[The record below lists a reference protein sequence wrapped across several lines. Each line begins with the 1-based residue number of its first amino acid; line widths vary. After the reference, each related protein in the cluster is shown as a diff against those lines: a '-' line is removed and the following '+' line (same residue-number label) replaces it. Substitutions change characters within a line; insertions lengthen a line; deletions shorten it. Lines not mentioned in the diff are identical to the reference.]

1 MREPL
6 PTSVYHAD
14 PMRSGV
20 FAASPERCICCG
32 QARGCLY
39 TGAVYGLDRSEGSFC
54 PWCIADGSA
63 HERFAATFT
72 DEAGIGGY
80 GQWDAVPQEVI
91 ETIAFRTPCF
101 IGWQQEMWW
110 THCGD
115 GAVFLEC
122 VGYRE
127 LTRYGPEATAAIAR
141 TLDEEDGALLR
152 ALRKNGSPTAYLF
165 QCRHCGAFGGYW
177 DSD

>member
-1 MREPL
+1 M
-6 PTSVYHAD
+6 
-14 PMRSGV
+14 
-20 FAASPERCICCG
+20 
-32 QARGCLY
+32 
-39 TGAVYGLDRSEGSFC
+39 
-54 PWCIADGSA
+54 
-63 HERFAATFT
+63 
-72 DEAGIGGY
+72 
-80 GQWDAVPQEVI
+80 I
-91 ETIAFRTPCF
+91 ETISRRTPCF

-127 LTRYGPEATAAIAR
+127 LMRYGPEATAAIAR
-141 TLDEEDGALLR
+141 TLEEEDGSLLR

-165 QCRHCGAFGGYW
+165 QCRHCGAYGGYW